1 VIANETDSH
10 RDRVWVV
17 PNDGWDERILICRCG
32 TLVDVF
38 VVVTTRYVVIVDTL
52 IGPDTVEQLLA
63 IARPYLRDGRTLLA
77 IDTHAD
83 WDHCLGNSAF
93 TGAAATDPA
102 PIIATRACGARFAA
116 GEVATRLAR
125 LRADEPERFAAVEPS
140 PPTLLFDERL
150 RIDGGDL
157 TLELFRAPG
166 HTADH
171 LAILIPEIATLL
183 VGDAAERPFP
193 FAHSLAALPELRAT
207 LRTLDAVG
215 ARTILACH
223 APPENE
229 PTLLRDNSAYFDTLE
244 ERCRQAAAAG
254 RVRAAMPDYTLEE
267 AIDWPIA
274 AAIGGDPATLSNPAM
289 YRQGHRTHIRLMIE
303 WLLDNTTY

>member
-1 VIANETDSH
+1 MSAGETTNPADH
-10 RDRVWVV
+10 VWVV

-38 VVVTTRYVVIVDTL
+38 IVVTTRYVVIVDTL

-63 IARPYLRDGRTLLA
+63 IARPYLHGGRTLLA

-93 TGAAATDPA
+93 AGSAATDPA
-102 PIIATRACGARFAA
+102 PIIATRTCGERFAA
-116 GEVATRLAR
+116 GEVSARLAR
-125 LRADEPERFAAVEPS
+125 LREAEPVRFAAVEPV

-193 FAHSLAALPELRAT
+193 FAHTLTTLPELRAT
-207 LRTLDAVG
+207 LRTLDALG

-244 ERCRQAAAAG
+244 ERCRQALAAG
-254 RVRAAMPDYTLEE
+254 RVSEATPAEEREE
-267 AIDWPIA
+267 AVGWPIA
-274 AAIGGDPATLSNPAM
+274 DAIGGDPAELSNPTM
-289 YRQGHRTHIRLMIE
+289 YQQGHSTHIQLMIE
-303 WLLDNTTY
+303 WLASNTTY

>member
-1 VIANETDSH
+1 MIANEADIH

-38 VVVTTRYVVIVDTL
+38 VVVTTHYVVLVDTL
-52 IGPDTVEQLLA
+52 IGPDTVEQLLV
-63 IARPYLRDGRTLLA
+63 IARPYLRDGRTLLT

-93 TGAAATDPA
+93 AGAAATDPA
-102 PIIATRACGARFAA
+102 PIIATRACEARFAA
-116 GEVATRLAR
+116 GEVAARLAR
-125 LRADEPERFAAVEPS
+125 LRVDEPERFAAVEPV

-207 LRTLDAVG
+207 LGVLDSLG

-223 APPENE
+223 APPEDE
-229 PTLLRDNSAYFDTLE
+229 PTLLRDNSTYFDTLE
-244 ERCRQAAAAG
+244 EHCRQALAGGRASAATPAE
-254 RVRAAMPDYTLEE
+254 VLEQ
-267 AIDWPIA
+267 AIGWPIA
-274 AAIGGDPATLSNPAM
+274 AAIGGDPAELSNPAM
-289 YRQGHRTHIRLMIE
+289 YRQGHRTHIRLMLE
-303 WLLDNTTY
+303 WLLNSTTY

>member
-1 VIANETDSH
+1 LIANGGDVH
-10 RDRVWVV
+10 HDRVWRL
-17 PNDGWDERILICRCG
+17 PNDGWDDRILICRCG

-38 VVVTTRYVVIVDTL
+38 IVITTRYVVIVDTL
-52 IGPDTVEQLLA
+52 IGPDTAEQLLA
-63 IARPYLRDGRTLLA
+63 IARPYLRGGRTLLA

-93 TGAAATDPA
+93 VGPAASDPA
-102 PIIATRACGARFAA
+102 PVIATRSCAARFAA
-116 GEVATRLAR
+116 GEVTARLAR
-125 LRADEPERFAAVEPS
+125 LRAEEPERFAAVEPS

-207 LRTLDAVG
+207 LRTLDSLG

-223 APPENE
+223 APPERE
-229 PTLLRDNSAYFDTLE
+229 PRLLRDNSAYFDTLE
-244 ERCRQAAAAG
+244 ERCRRALAAG
-254 RVRAAMPDYTLEE
+254 TVSAATPEGALEE
-267 AIDWPIA
+267 AVGWPIG
-274 AAIGGDPATLSNPAM
+274 AAIGGDPDELSNPAM
-289 YRQGHRTHIRLMIE
+289 YRRGHLTHIRLMLE
-303 WLLDNTTY
+303 WLSGDTTS

>member
-1 VIANETDSH
+1 MSASEADIH
-10 RDRVWVV
+10 RDHVWPL

-32 TLVDVF
+32 TLVEVF

-52 IGPDTVEQLLA
+52 IGPDTAEQLLA

-93 TGAAATDPA
+93 AGPSASDPA

-116 GEVATRLAR
+116 GEVAARLAR
-125 LRADEPERFAAVEPS
+125 LRADEPERFAAVEPI

-207 LRTLDAVG
+207 LRTLDTLG

-223 APPENE
+223 APPESE

-244 ERCRQAAAAG
+244 ERCRRALAAG
-254 RVRAAMPDYTLEE
+254 TVRAATPDDALEV
-267 AIDWPIA
+267 AIGWPID
-274 AAIGGDPATLSNPAM
+274 AAIGGDPDTLSNPAM
-289 YRQGHRTHIRLMIE
+289 YRRGHLMHIRLMIE
-303 WLLDNTTY
+303 WLRA